1 VFHAGIHRRRLVNG
15 YSGFFPRSYT
25 DRVGALHDVFEN
37 PARAE
42 EVLRSTGATHALVH
56 EGVYTGGAGKEVSD
70 WLRSIGARE
79 ITSNGRDRLFALR

>member
-1 VFHAGIHRRRLVNG
+1 
-15 YSGFFPRSYT
+15 
-25 DRVGALHDVFEN
+25 
-37 PARAE
+37 
-42 EVLRSTGATHALVH
+42 VH